1 MKKIL
6 LVTFLLLFP
15 SFLLSYNEKV
25 YKVVIRKDWKPY
37 YFINKNGKPDGFA
50 IELFEKV
57 AKKAKIKYKYI
68 IIDDLKEIMS
78 FFKDEKVDI
87 LPSIGISSN
96 RKDLFL
102 FTQPTDSF
110 LVNIYKNKSSKNI
123 SDLKDIK
130 GKSIGLVVDN
140 ICGQLIDKNLYN
152 RYFYHNY
159 NDLITA
165 LNNGQID
172 AFCYPKPLI
181 ERKLD
186 LNENIVSLNKS
197 LKEIKRA
204 IGISK
209 QNFHLLPIFNDALTE
224 LKLTGELDNLTE
236 KWFDKHNY
244 IELTKNETI
253 FLILSFIGIS
263 FTILVVIF
271 YILSKKRWLVTKDML
286 EEEIRKKTNALMIQ
300 NKRLKNIHRKL
311 KEQSN
316 IDPLTKVYNRKFY
329 NEKIK
334 ELLSLYNRY
343 ENTFTYL
350 MFDIDDF
357 KKINDIYGHIIGD
370 EVLIKLSNIVS
381 EKIRINDYFF
391 RIGGEEFVIL
401 LSDTSLEESKTVACK
416 IKDSISEE
424 IKILDSLKVTISV
437 GLTEVKKD
445 DVEESIYK
453 RADKNMYKAKNSGKN
468 RVICEDDSL

>member
-6 LVTFLLLFP
+6 LITFLLLFP
-15 SFLLSYNEKV
+15 NYLLSHDEKV

-37 YFINKNGKPDGFA
+37 YFVNKNGNPDGFA

-78 FFKDEKVDI
+78 LFKDEEVDI

-165 LNNGQID
+165 LNDGQID

-224 LKLTGELDNLTE
+224 LKLTGELDYLTE
-236 KWFDKHNY
+236 KWFNKHNY
-244 IELTKNETI
+244 IELTKSETI
-253 FLILSFIGIS
+253 FLILSFLGIS
-263 FTILVVIF
+263 FTSLVVIF
-271 YILSKKRWLVTKDML
+271 YFLSKKRWLITKDIL
-286 EEEIRKKTNALMIQ
+286 EDEIRKKTNALRIQ
-300 NKRLKNIHRKL
+300 NKRLKTIHKKL

-316 IDPLTKVYNRKFY
+316 KDALTKIYNRKFY

-343 ENTFTYL
+343 ENTFSYL

-357 KKINDIYGHIIGD
+357 KKINDIYGHIVGD
-370 EVLIKLSNIVS
+370 KVLIELANIVS
-381 EKIRINDYFF
+381 DDIRVTDYFF
-391 RIGGEEFVIL
+391 RVGGEEFVIL
-401 LSDTSLEESKTVACK
+401 LSDTTLEESKAVAEK
-416 IKDSISEE
+416 IKDSISEKVKV
-424 IKILDSLKVTISV
+424 IDSLRVTVSI
-437 GLTEVKKD
+437 GLTEVLKGD
-445 DVEESIYK
+445 EEESIYK
-453 RADKNMYKAKNSGKN
+453 RADANLYKAKHTGKN
-468 RVICEDDSL
+468 RVVV